1 MNCMITG
8 DVGTYAAEQA
18 IGQRLVDGQRRVHS
32 AVRQRLVGGQRRD
45 HSAVVPRQGFVS
57 NWFNQIQ
64 GCICFPLQLSQGG
77 VSSLQHH
84 LAAGK
89 RVYNL
94 YNTEWLQET
103 VSKGLRWTPGGM
115 DRYSK
120 IKEMNLQNCQLPL
133 GS

>member
-1 MNCMITG
+1 
-8 DVGTYAAEQA
+8 
-18 IGQRLVDGQRRVHS
+18 
-32 AVRQRLVGGQRRD
+32 
-45 HSAVVPRQGFVS
+45 
-57 NWFNQIQ
+57 
-64 GCICFPLQLSQGG
+64 
-77 VSSLQHH
+77 
-84 LAAGK
+84 
-89 RVYNL
+89 L